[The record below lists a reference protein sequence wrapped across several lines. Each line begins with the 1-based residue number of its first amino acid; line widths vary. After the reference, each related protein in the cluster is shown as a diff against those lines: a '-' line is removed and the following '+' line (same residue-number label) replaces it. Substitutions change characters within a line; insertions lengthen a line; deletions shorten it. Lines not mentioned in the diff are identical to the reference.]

1 MKKPEEVSKALK
13 TLNLNGK
20 ITLKDLENAY
30 RKFAVKY
37 HPDRCANKKKPICRK
52 KFIEINN
59 ARKILENYLIGGY
72 KPEYRVSKK
81 AIRKYR
87 KHTRE
92 YQEHVERFY
101 NDWFGLG

>member
-52 KFIEINN
+52 KFIEM
-59 ARKILENYLIGGY
+59 
-72 KPEYRVSKK
+72 V
-81 AIRKYR
+81 
-87 KHTRE
+87 
-92 YQEHVERFY
+92 
-101 NDWFGLG
+101 